1 MVKEKQSYFFA
12 DYIILALFSF
22 YINFYY
28 SNIGVLA
35 QDTFAY
41 YDTSFRILKGSAPFK
56 DYWTVSGPF
65 IDYLQAIIFFF
76 FGVSWKSYIIIGSIL
91 NSLITIIFYYT
102 LSIFHQNKL
111 SNLFYASCF
120 SILANPSMGTPFP
133 DHFST
138 FFSLAGIFFFLL
150 AIKTDKKFFWFLI
163 PICFFFAFFCKQSP
177 SSYIL
182 LVLLIP
188 LSIYLFKHKK
198 FSLIKYLLVSSTF
211 CLVLLSVFFIVNEI
225 NFKQF
230 LYQYILFPQTIA
242 EKRISEYQFT
252 FNSIFQY
259 KFIYLYLFPLILI
272 TFMNFKKNFFSE
284 DKIFLFNFIG
294 IFLSIV
300 LIFHQIITKNFIFI
314 FFLVPFLGSLIHV
327 SLSESIRSKKYIIFL
342 LFVVTFF
349 VTAKYHLRFNE
360 DRKMLNLENVIIKN
374 NVDSELIHSS
384 LKGLKWITYKYPSD
398 PIKEIKLI
406 KDSLEIINK
415 DKSNIMLLTDYL
427 FFSSVLRKDLNNPS
441 RWPSLQD
448 ASNPGTKNIYHPIY
462 KEFIIDLIKFKK
474 IETLYTTVDN
484 QGDIFLKIFDE
495 KCLKTKV
502 INDFLTK
509 HDIRNCIK

>member
-1 MVKEKQSYFFA
+1 MVKEKKFYFFV

-41 YDTSFRILKGSAPFK
+41 YDTGFRILNGSVPFK

-65 IDYLQAIIFFF
+65 IDYLQATIFFF
-76 FGVSWKSYIIIGSIL
+76 LGVSWKSYIIIGSIL

-102 LSIFHQNKL
+102 LTIFNQNKL
-111 SNLFYASCF
+111 SSLFYAFCF

-138 FFSLAGIFFFLL
+138 FFSLVGIFFFLL
-150 AIKTDKKFFWFLI
+150 AIQNDKKFFWLLI

-182 LVLLIP
+182 LVLFIS
-188 LSIYLFKHKK
+188 LSIYLFNHRN
-198 FSLIKYLLVSSTF
+198 FEIIKYLVFSSVF
-211 CLVLLSVFFIVNEI
+211 CLVLLTVFFIVNEI
-225 NFKQF
+225 NLKQF
-230 LYQYILFPQTIA
+230 LHQYILFPQTIA

-252 FNSIFQY
+252 FNNIFQY
-259 KFIYLYLFPLILI
+259 KFIFLYLFPLILI
-272 TFMNFKKNFFSE
+272 TFINLRKKIFLDE
-284 DKIFLFNFIG
+284 KIFLFNFIG
-294 IFLSIV
+294 ILLSIV

-314 FFLVPFLGSLIHV
+314 FFLVPFLGSLIHG
-327 SLSESIRSKKYIIFL
+327 SLSDSLKFKKYIIAL
-342 LFVVTFF
+342 LVTVTFF

-360 DRKMLNLENVIIKN
+360 DRKMLNLENVDIKN
-374 NVDSELIHSS
+374 NVDSEFIHSS
-384 LKGLKWITYKYPSD
+384 LKGLKWITYKYPRD
-398 PIKEIKLI
+398 PIKEIELI
-406 KDSLEIINK
+406 KDSLKIINQDNSK
-415 DKSNIMLLTDYL
+415 KMLLTDYL
-427 FFSSVLRKDLNNPS
+427 FFSSVLGKDLHNPS

-448 ASNPGTKNIYHPIY
+448 ASNPDIKNIYYPFY
-462 KEFIIDLIKFKK
+462 KEFIINLVKLKK

-495 KCLKTKV
+495 KCLKTKE

-509 HDIRNCIK
+509 HDIKNCIK